1 MKNEIDEN
9 KREMDFAEI
18 KISKLEDERD
28 EHLRRYLEGIKKIIK
43 CNLITGVLKEEY
55 YKYSWGSTWRN
66 MVITYPELK
75 KH

>member
-18 KISKLEDERD
+18 KISKLENERD

-43 CNLITGVLKEEY
+43 
-55 YKYSWGSTWRN
+55 
-66 MVITYPELK
+66 
-75 KH
+75 